1 MGILYDVVCFP
12 VKILCAVL
20 DCVIAIAC
28 CPCRTCCGCPQTSS
42 ERSTTTAAPTDVV

>member
-12 VKILCAVL
+12 FKILGAVL

-28 CPCRTCCGCPQTSS
+28 CYRRPLLVGSVCW
-42 ERSTTTAAPTDVV
+42 